1 MHFTLTYQD
10 DYTIHLSETI
20 LSPKKI
26 MIKFNSIVTSVYL
39 LTYLTQSQQT

>member
-1 MHFTLTYQD
+1 MHFTFTYQD

-20 LSPKKI
+20 LSPKKKI

-39 LTYLTQSQQT
+39 LT